1 MRREPIGSP
10 SPDGRMSPSPF
21 RASWCSHFSCKQ
33 VQIISYICERFRP
46 WSCHCKRARVWHVLV
61 QSTTWRIWG
70 ISSLWSHFTNIVH
83 GKAKR
88 HCRGLS
94 SPDATKDIFRDLF
107 SKDQHLP
114 DPSSFFYFCHYSKSS
129 KSISCHASSDWQFPS
144 MGYSLL
150 ELQPTPFNTSNTLSR
165 LPGGLF
171 LCETVHH
178 VFRRF
183 ERYYNIHF
191 ALSVRVLRRE
201 WVLYKKVFY
210 MKLQIYKTYGSL
222 TCWWPKLYSRQFHY
236 LLWLV
241 KSVTLD

>member
-1 MRREPIGSP
+1 MAACLPHPSEPPDVHILVANKYKLSPIFVRGSDLEVAIASELGYDVSWLRVP
-10 SPDGRMSPSPF
+10 SGGYE
-21 RASWCSHFSCKQ
+21 A
-33 VQIISYICERFRP
+33 
-46 WSCHCKRARVWHVLV
+46 
-61 QSTTWRIWG
+61 
-70 ISSLWSHFTNIVH
+70 SSLWSHFTNIVH